1 MNGATPE
8 WIDWLGYAAASLTT
22 ASFVPQVWHTFRTR
36 DVSGISLGMYLLFTS
51 GVGLWFAYGVVLRA
65 WPLMLA
71 NGLTLSLALA
81 IVVMKLW
88 LTPRR

>member
-1 MNGATPE
+1 MSELAPM

-22 ASFVPQVWHTFRTR
+22 ASFVPQVWLTFRTR
-36 DVSGISLGMYLLFTS
+36 DVSGISLGMYLLFTL
-51 GVGLWFAYGVVLRA
+51 GVALWFAYGVVLRA

-71 NGLTLSLALA
+71 NGITLMLALA
-81 IVVMKLW
+81 IVAMKLL